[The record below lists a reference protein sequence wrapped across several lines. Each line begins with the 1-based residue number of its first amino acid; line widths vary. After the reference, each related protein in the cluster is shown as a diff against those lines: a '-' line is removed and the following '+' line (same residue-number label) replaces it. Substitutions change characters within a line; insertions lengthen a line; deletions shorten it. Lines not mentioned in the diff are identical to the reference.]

1 MGVLSNINQL
11 CTKNTKKI
19 VDLMS
24 NDSLFTSIYYL
35 PTTQCFTLVF
45 NSMESC
51 LWTILFFFAVA
62 VGDNFRQLFLS
73 VSFITLTWSFGVK
86 GFR

>member
-1 MGVLSNINQL
+1 MYLVHSSVLPYLVNFAHI
-11 CTKNTKKI
+11 
-19 VDLMS
+19 
-24 NDSLFTSIYYL
+24 YL
-35 PTTQCFTLVF
+35 PLNNYIMFYSSIRF
-45 NSMESC
+45 YGE
-51 LWTILFFFAVA
+51 LFMDIFFLLCYYVA

>member
-1 MGVLSNINQL
+1 MFECHFRYVFAPL
-11 CTKNTKKI
+11 CI
-19 VDLMS
+19 
-24 NDSLFTSIYYL
+24 YL
-35 PTTQCFTLVF
+35 PFTYQLHNVLLY
-45 NSMESC
+45 SLI
-51 LWTILFFFAVA
+51 LWRVVYGQFYFFAVA

>member
-1 MGVLSNINQL
+1 MFYF
-11 CTKNTKKI
+11 
-19 VDLMS
+19 
-24 NDSLFTSIYYL
+24 SLHFYG
-35 PTTQCFTLVF
+35 
-45 NSMESC
+45 E
-51 LWTILFFFAVA
+51 LFMDIFFAIA